1 MNKIKE
7 YRKRRYARLMVR
19 ADAADDD
26 EDRWITTENGHKVH
40 LNEEGVP
47 DKGNPHVIEA
57 MTAEKTS
64 KGHKVTMN
72 EKAGSIFEK
81 YKDNPTLFGESWSD
95 QERIKKDFAEE
106 LKKSGGIVKPND
118 YGGYT
123 AIIPEASYAENVS
136 VNGILQQSRFASV
149 PIEDY
154 IDACKKA
161 GVQPQL
167 HRSPDEWGEYDLMT
181 PSGKSI
187 TDGTPVYGVYGKEQ
201 ALSNEEL
208 LSYSGF
214 DRRVNP
220 EGYEQSEKAAQQAI
234 DGMTDQEKNAIH
246 QYTKQWGPGTYMT
259 VNKYL
264 ATGEGDDKTAKAAEL
279 VTSALDHDIGVDCI
293 VSRGDDMIYGT
304 GNDTAIEKLVQ
315 KVARGNFTSAKKLR
329 DALVGITVD
338 VPTALSTSPGDSLQG
353 FNQRP
358 VQFIF
363 KTPSNAKGVRIDRL
377 SAFGGGR
384 SEAEKKLAATG
395 LFGAVSTESEV
406 LFRPGLRYSID
417 DVNFVF
423 SRDKKK
429 KSGQV
434 VITATILG
442 GNE

>member
-1 MNKIKE
+1 MNKVKE
-7 YRKRRYARLMVR
+7 YRKRRYVRLMAR

-26 EDRWITTENGHKVH
+26 EGQWITTENGHKVH

-47 DKGNPHVIEA
+47 NKGNPYVIEA

-64 KGHKVTMN
+64 KGHKATMN
-72 EKAGSIFEK
+72 EKARSIFEK
-81 YKDNPTLFGESWSD
+81 YKDNPVMFGESWSD

-106 LKKSGGIVKPND
+106 LKKSGVIVKSDD

-123 AIIPEASYAENVS
+123 AIIPEATYEENVS
-136 VNGILQQSRFASV
+136 VNGILQQSTFASV
-149 PIEDY
+149 SIEDY

-167 HRSPDEWGEYDLMT
+167 HRSSDEWDKYSLMT
-181 PSGKSI
+181 SSGKSL
-187 TDGTPVYGVYGKEQ
+187 TDGTPVYGAYNKEQ
-201 ALSNEEL
+201 ALSSEEL
-208 LSYSGF
+208 LEYSGF
-214 DRRVNP
+214 DKRINP
-220 EGYEQSEKAAQQAI
+220 EGYERSEKAAKRAI
-234 DGMTDQEKNAIH
+234 EGMTDQEKAAINN
-246 QYTKQWGPGTYMT
+246 YTKQYGPGTYMT

-264 ATGEGDDKTAKAAEL
+264 ATGEGDEKIAKAAEL

-304 GNDTAIEKLVQ
+304 GNDAAIEKLVQ
-315 KVARGNFTSAKKLR
+315 KVSRGNFTSAKKLK
-329 DALVGITVD
+329 DALVGKKVD
-338 VPTALSTSPGDSLQG
+338 VPTALSTSPGDTLQG
-353 FNQRP
+353 YNQRP
-358 VQFIF
+358 VQFVF
-363 KTPSNAKGVRIDRL
+363 KTPSSAKGVRIDRL

-384 SEAEKKLAATG
+384 SEVEKKLAATG

-423 SRDKKK
+423 TRDKKK

-442 GNE
+442 GTE

>member
-1 MNKIKE
+1 M
-7 YRKRRYARLMVR
+7 AR

-26 EDRWITTENGHKVH
+26 KGRWITTENGHHIH
-40 LNEEGVP
+40 LNEEGKP

-72 EKAGSIFEK
+72 EKAKSIFEK
-81 YKDNPTLFGESWSD
+81 YKDNPMLFGESWSD

-106 LKKSGGIVKPND
+106 LKKSGVIVKSDD

-123 AIIPEASYAENVS
+123 AIIPEASYEENVS
-136 VNGILQQSRFASV
+136 VNGILQQSKFASV
-149 PIEDY
+149 PVEDY
-154 IDACKKA
+154 IDGCKKA

-167 HRSPDEWGEYDLMT
+167 HRSTDEWGEYDLMT

-220 EGYEQSEKAAQQAI
+220 EGYEQSEKAAKQAI
-234 DGMTDQEKNAIH
+234 EGMTDQEKTAIH
-246 QYTKQWGPGTYMT
+246 NYTKQWGPGTYMS

-264 ATGEGDDKTAKAAEL
+264 ATGEGDDRTAKAAEL

-293 VSRGDDMIYGT
+293 VSRGDEMIYGT
-304 GNDTAIEKLVQ
+304 GNDAEIEKLIQ
-315 KVARGNFTSAKKLR
+315 KVARGNFTSAKKLKA
-329 DALVGITVD
+329 ALIGKTVD
-338 VPTALSTSPGDSLQG
+338 VPTALSTSPGDTLQG

-395 LFGAVSTESEV
+395 LFGEVSTESEV

-417 DVNFVF
+417 DVNYVF
-423 SRDKKK
+423 TRDKKK

-434 VITATILG
+434 VITATILEG
-442 GNE
+442 TE